1 MKKPTIRNI
10 LVPID
15 FSKMS
20 IRAIDTAKRL
30 AQRYNATV
38 HLAHVHQLDY
48 PAGFTAPMPPLM
60 PFSLVNYEQ
69 DEKKRLAHELRV
81 LADKHDLSRTNCH
94 LLGGAPAFDEICR
107 LANELPAD
115 LIVMPTHGRSGFKH
129 VFLGSTA
136 ERVVQHSPCPVF
148 VARQDKR
155 QSKSGPSPSINTI
168 LVPVDF
174 SDCSLRGLQYAIS
187 FAEKF
192 AARII
197 LLHAIQITYPYTS
210 DRYALYDLSVVTSA
224 LQKDAERQ
232 MRTFVR
238 VAKLSP
244 VKFETAITTGQPAS
258 AICAF
263 ARRHHVDLIITST
276 HGRTGFKHVL
286 IGSTAEQVVRH
297 APCPVLVAPSHPKVR
312 TSSLARRAGRDRV
325 MRRPVGSNG
334 ARKQKS
340 LGPMILTRKDR
351 KLAAH
356 ASPERRKTNKYRE
369 SHPHGGRSPG

>member
-1 MKKPTIRNI
+1 
-10 LVPID
+10 VPID

-20 IRAIDTAKRL
+20 VQAIDTAKLL
-30 AQRYNATV
+30 AQRYDATV

-69 DEKKRLAHELRV
+69 DEKKRLAHQLRT
-81 LADKHDLSRTNCH
+81 LADKYGLSRTSCH

-136 ERVVQHSPCPVF
+136 ERVVQHSPCSVF
-148 VARQDKR
+148 VAREDKR
-155 QSKSGPSPSINTI
+155 RSKKGPASSINTI

-174 SDCSLRGLQYAIS
+174 SGCSLQGLRYAIS

-192 AARII
+192 AARVI

-210 DRYALYDLSVVTSA
+210 DRYALYDLSVVTNA
-224 LQKDAERQ
+224 LKKDAERR

-238 VAKLSP
+238 LAKFGP
-244 VKFETAITTGQPAS
+244 VKFETAIANGQPAS

-263 ARRHHVDLIITST
+263 ARSHHVDLIITST
-276 HGRTGFKHVL
+276 HGRTGFEHVL

-297 APCPVLVAPSHPKVR
+297 APCPVLVAPSHPKTRV
-312 TSSLARRAGRDRV
+312 SSLARRAGGRTIKRQ
-325 MRRPVGSNG
+325 VGGNG
-334 ARKQKS
+334 ARKEKS
-340 LGPMILTRKDR
+340 FGPMILTRKVR
-351 KLAAH
+351 MLSAH
-356 ASPERRKTNKYRE
+356 ASPERRKTNKFRE
-369 SHPHGGRSPG
+369 SHPHGGRSAR